1 MQDMEDT
8 RPLTPPIPHDPLI
21 AGSFSQEIPC
31 FQYRST
37 ASVRSVTRDL
47 PDELVRA
54 DQLEPQS
61 TTSADHSIP
70 LPDTIETRPPDT
82 LLEYTAPPLSQT
94 HQPSPRIAEPIL
106 SLQQSTTP
114 PISTNLSKKS
124 PDGVFARNQ
133 VAPGRF
139 HVLDAD
145 KNAMSIMMIEVKSA
159 LADHL

>member
-1 MQDMEDT
+1 MQDMEDG

-21 AGSFSQEIPC
+21 ADSFSQEIPC
-31 FQYRST
+31 FQYRAT
-37 ASVRSVTRDL
+37 TSVRSVTREL

-82 LLEYTAPPLSQT
+82 LLEYTASPLSQT
-94 HQPSPRIAEPIL
+94 HQPSPPIAEPIL